1 MSSGLVWIKAHI
13 RAILYTGLVIFLMIM
28 FKEALYEQLHRV
40 TSEERYSHAPLV
52 FCMALY
58 LIWIKRFEIENHNN
72 GAWPGV
78 IISIVAGA
86 ALIIGE
92 LSAIWTFV
100 QYGMLLMCFGLA
112 WTMIGKQIRKI
123 LIPFL
128 HLFLVIPLP
137 YMLDVMLSGKMQL
150 ISSDLGV
157 TFSRMLGMS
166 VFQEGNIID
175 LGIYKLQVV
184 EACSGLNYMYPLMTI
199 GLMMGYMYI
208 APFWARSILFLSSVP
223 ISIVMNSLRIAMV
236 AWLVNHS
243 GIQAAEGFMH
253 YFEGW
258 VIFILCIALLLIEAK
273 LLNMIVGL
281 NNRTLANRTLA
292 KSFDYL
298 ESRHSAQP
306 AESDLANSDH
316 ASARHVYTSRV
327 KPIPIAIGI
336 TIVLLA
342 AFSTFTIKH
351 RDEIIPKRLNF
362 DSYPLEI
369 AGWKGRTYEFE
380 NGENEVLQLKD
391 YLLVNYNKANTNINL
406 YAGYTDSQR
415 NGSVPHS
422 PKACI
427 PGGGWEITDTRLREI
442 TIDADKTIKVTR
454 MMIAKGESKQL
465 VYYWFHQRGRD
476 LSNEFSMKFAL
487 LYDAIKMNRTDGAI
501 VRFTVPV
508 YQSEVEADNQLTEFI
523 RLNYPILPRFIP
535 N

>member
-1 MSSGLVWIKAHI
+1 ML
-13 RAILYTGLVIFLMIM
+13 LVIFLIVT
-28 FKEALYEQLHRV
+28 FRDALHEQLIRV
-40 TSEERYSHAPLV
+40 THEERYSHAPLV

-58 LIWIKRFEIENHNN
+58 LIWIKRFEIKNHND
-72 GAWPGV
+72 GPWVGV
-78 IISIVAGA
+78 AITIFAGI

-157 TFSRMLGMS
+157 AISRLLGMT
-166 VFQEGNIID
+166 VFQDGNIID

-199 GLMMGYMYI
+199 GLMMGYMYK
-208 APFWARSILFLSSVP
+208 APFYARAMLFLSSVP
-223 ISIVMNSLRIAMV
+223 ISIVMNSARIAVV
-236 AWLVNHS
+236 AVLVNQS
-243 GIQAAEGFMH
+243 GIKAAEGFMH

-258 VIFILCIALLLIEAK
+258 VIFLICIALLLLEAK
-273 LLNMIVGL
+273 LLNMAL
-281 NNRTLANRTLA
+281 KMNDRALAA
-292 KSFDYL
+292 SFDYL
-298 ESRHSAQP
+298 ETKHQFVDADIQSNVQH
-306 AESDLANSDH
+306 L
-316 ASARHVYTSRV
+316 
-327 KPIPIAIGI
+327 PIMIGI
-336 TIVLLA
+336 SIVLLA
-342 AFSTFTIKH
+342 SLSTFTIKH
-351 RDEIIPKRLNF
+351 RDEVIPQRAYF
-362 DSYPLEI
+362 SDFPLEVN
-369 AGWKGRTYEFE
+369 GWKGRTYEFE
-380 NGENEVLQLKD
+380 NGENDVLQLKD

-415 NGSVPHS
+415 SGSVPHS

-427 PGGGWEITDTRLREI
+427 PGGGWEITNTQIHEVAI
-442 TIDADKTIKVTR
+442 NNQKTIKLTR
-454 MMIAKGESKQL
+454 MLIAKGESKQL

-501 VRFTVPV
+501 VRYTVPV
-508 YQSEVEADNQLTEFI
+508 YKSEAESDRALEEFI
-523 RLNYPILPRFIP
+523 RHTYPLLPRYIP
-535 N
+535 D